1 MGTMLRLVV
10 VLLGLASCARDNLFV
25 LVPQADGSTGAI
37 QVMNAAGT
45 QTIDRPNQAVR
56 VGGAGSVPEAPAPL
70 AAAQIDRTWG
80 RAMQAAPRAPR
91 RFLLY
96 FQFGTDKLTPES
108 ETALPQI
115 LATIREY
122 PAAEVTV
129 IGHTD
134 RVGTDESNLALGRER
149 AEAIHTRLVAIGI
162 PPNMVDATSHG
173 EKNPLVPTAD
183 EVPEPRNRR
192 VEVMV
197 R

>member
-1 MGTMLRLVV
+1 MGSLLRLLV

-25 LVPQADGSTGAI
+25 LVPQADGSSGAI
-37 QVMNAAGT
+37 QVSNAAGT
-45 QTIDRPNQAVR
+45 QTIDRPKQAVR
-56 VGGAGSVPEAPAPL
+56 VGGAGSAPEAPAPL
-70 AAAQIDRTWG
+70 SDAQIDRTWG
-80 RAMQAAPRAPR
+80 KAIQAAPRPPR
-91 RFLLY
+91 SFLLY
-96 FQFGTDKLTPES
+96 FQFGSDKLTPES
-108 ETALPQI
+108 EAELPQI

-134 RVGTDESNLALGRER
+134 RVGSEPTNLALGRER
-149 AEAIHTRLVAIGI
+149 AEAIRTRLVTIGI
-162 PPNMVDATSHG
+162 PPGMVDATSHG